1 MTITPESVQQL
12 LNSESFGDRLS
23 GLNKLRQLE
32 VKIAFEMLQP
42 LVTDVNTRVR
52 YVAVSQFDTLGQQD
66 LDKSLEV
73 LCDRLLY
80 DAEPDVQAA
89 AADALGGLK
98 LTVAFPHLETRYRNT
113 TEWLVQFS
121 IIATLGELGDPR
133 GFELLKEA
141 LNSDNPLIK
150 TAAVSSL
157 GELGDPRA
165 VALLI
170 PFVHDPD
177 WQVRYRLIQSL
188 GRLGGE
194 ESQKILTK
202 LAQDE
207 VEQVAQEAKNHL
219 KSKSIDN

>member
-23 GLNKLRQLE
+23 GLNKLRQLD

-42 LVTDVNTRVR
+42 LVTDINTRVR
-52 YVAVSQFDTLGQQD
+52 YVAVSQFDTLGQQY

-98 LTVAFPHLETRYRNT
+98 LAVAFPHLETRYRNT

-121 IIATLGELGDPR
+121 IIAALGELGDPR
-133 GFELLKEA
+133 GFDLLKEA
-141 LNSDNPLIK
+141 LSSDNPLIK

-170 PFVHDPD
+170 PFADDPD

-194 ESQKILTK
+194 ESQEILAK

-207 VEQVAQEAKNHL
+207 VEQVAQEAKLQLIVHR
-219 KSKSIDN
+219 

>member
-1 MTITPESVQQL
+1 MTITPESVQKL
-12 LNSESFGDRLS
+12 LDSENFGDRLS
-23 GLNKLRQLE
+23 GLNQLRYLDR
-32 VKIAFEMLQP
+32 KIAFEMVQP

-66 LDKSLEV
+66 LEKSLEI

-98 LTVAFPHLETRYRNT
+98 LAVAFPQLESRYRHT

-121 IIATLGELGDPR
+121 IIAALGELGEPQSFD
-133 GFELLKEA
+133 LLKEA

-150 TAAVSSL
+150 TAAISSL
-157 GELGDPRA
+157 GELGDVRA
-165 VALLI
+165 VPLI
-170 PFVHDPD
+170 TPFADDPD
-177 WQVRYRLIQSL
+177 WQVRYRLTQSL

-194 ESQKILTK
+194 ESQAVLAK
-202 LAQDE
+202 LAQDDM
-207 VEQVAQEAKNHL
+207 EQVAQEAKSHL
-219 KSKSIDN
+219 